1 MINLPRSAS
10 RESNCEDCGHVASSH
25 RADDCWDCDRDA
37 RHCDGFLWF
46 GVRYVEEVH
55 PVTREMVKGR
65 TIKAETGEVVIE
77 PRAEQFLT
85 NLRILNEKIGR
96 GPLGGVATGAVLH
109 SPIVAQDAVGS
120 ADE

>member
-65 TIKAETGEVVIE
+65 TVRRFFDPNGNEYEGEPSE
-77 PRAEQFLT
+77 GDFRYLDAP
-85 NLRILNEKIGR
+85 IL
-96 GPLGGVATGAVLH
+96 
-109 SPIVAQDAVGS
+109 VAQDAVGS
-120 ADE
+120 ADD